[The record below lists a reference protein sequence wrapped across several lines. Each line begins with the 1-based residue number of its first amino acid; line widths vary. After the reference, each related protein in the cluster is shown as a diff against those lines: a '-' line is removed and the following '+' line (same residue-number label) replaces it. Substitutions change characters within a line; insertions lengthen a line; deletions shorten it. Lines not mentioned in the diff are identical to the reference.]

1 MKPDELRDQAKRW
14 RDRAPQADKETA
26 EALAD
31 AAGSLESL
39 ADEKDKKDGKPA
51 SAPKPPGEF
60 MHRAYEPKKP
70 T

>member
-1 MKPDELRDQAKRW
+1 MKPDELRNQAKRW
-14 RDRAPQADKETA
+14 RERAPLADKETA

-51 SAPKPPGEF
+51 PAPQPTEF
-60 MHRAYEPKKP
+60 IHRAYEPKKP
-70 T
+70 A